1 MFWNSDSY
9 EKELSGEE
17 FLRSKQQILSA
28 RHNLQSLLN
37 FTVYIHVQ
45 ASVMN
50 IYITIFRLMALKS
63 VKQLHLTW
71 EAHVFCLGFVSLTSV
86 LLFLF
91 CFVFLI
97 SKLIHFFS
105 LQLECSEELGDLV
118 KQVDPTLALS
128 VYLRANVPSKVN

>member
-9 EKELSGEE
+9 EKELNGEE

-86 LLFLF
+86 LLVFFLF
-91 CFVFLI
+91 FC
-97 SKLIHFFS
+97 
-105 LQLECSEELGDLV
+105 
-118 KQVDPTLALS
+118 
-128 VYLRANVPSKVN
+128 